1 MDGDELNT
9 RKCVV
14 VGDAAVGKTSLLIT
28 YLNGE
33 FPEEYL
39 PPYSFASLYP
49 PPQFYGHYIILKN
62 NAQPASRL
70 QVCAHSF

>member
-39 PPYSFASLYP
+39 PPPSLRFVFSP
-49 PPQFYGHYIILKN
+49 PHILRRYK
-62 NAQPASRL
+62 
-70 QVCAHSF
+70 

>member
-39 PPYSFASLYP
+39 PPTPSLRFIP
-49 PPQFYGHYIILKN
+49 PPFNFKDIILKN
-62 NAQPASRL
+62 NVQPASRL
-70 QVCAHSF
+70 QVCAHSL